1 MEFLS
6 LLLIISI
13 LLCGIVTGF
22 IFTFAV
28 VVMPGL
34 SKLSDREFIRAFQV
48 TDEVIQNKQ
57 PLFIF
62 TWVGSIVSV

>member
-13 LLCGIVTGF
+13 LLCGMVTGF